1 LRSQEVQ
8 RVPKITEEHER
19 NRRKQILAAAMA
31 CFARNGYRSTSVED
45 IVQESGLS
53 VGAIYT
59 YYPSKQDL
67 FLALAEERTTET
79 LEQFRTIYERPGS
92 MADKNRDAVELF
104 FQQMSAELAPY
115 CRVSFEF
122 WSEAPNSEAL
132 QAERARLCDSIREF
146 LGWALTEARDAG
158 ELRSDVDIASAAELI
173 LALDDGLMMHHVS
186 GVQPLALDILKRT
199 YIALLDSGLAS
210 PTGSLVAEPE
220 PERIVS
226 AAGSRRGD

>member
-1 LRSQEVQ
+1 VEVQ
-8 RVPKITEEHER
+8 PVPKITEEHER
-19 NRRKQILAAAMA
+19 KRRKQILAAAME

-45 IVQESGLS
+45 IVHESGLS

-67 FLALAEERTTET
+67 FLALAEERTAET

-122 WSEAPNSEAL
+122 WSEAPKSEAL
-132 QAERARLCDSIREF
+132 QAERARMCDSIRQF

-210 PTGSLVAEPE
+210 PAGSLVATPE
-220 PERIVS
+220 SARIAA
-226 AAGSRRGD
+226 AAGSSRSE